1 MPSLL
6 KFVLLSVLFCDSL
19 SAQWQTI
26 GNVDSFSV
34 AAAGELRVFSGKN
47 ILQAKALAPDLIR
60 IRLAINGLF
69 EPDQSWAIAR
79 KEWPR
84 TTLRVSESA
93 DRISAATSEIILQ
106 VKKKPLRLAFHD
118 KNGNLINEDDPS
130 KGMAWSNTKRKG
142 GTTEV
147 RVWKIMPQ
155 GEHYYGFGEKA
166 GSLDRRGTA
175 MTMWNSDIPGYKGDT
190 DPLYQSIPFFLGIN
204 KGRTYGV
211 FFDNSWWSSF
221 EMGKE
226 SRSRYSFG
234 AEAGELNYYFMW
246 GPSPKKVL
254 SRFTELVGRMPLP
267 PLWSLGYQQCRWS
280 YSPESRVR
288 EIADG
293 FRKRRIPCDVIY
305 LDIDYMD
312 GYRIF
317 TWNPKNFPAPGKL
330 ISDLAND
337 GFKVAVI
344 VDPGI
349 KLDSSYHAYRS
360 GIAGNHFLKYPDG
373 RPFIGKVWPGDCM
386 FPDFTSSEARAWWG
400 RQFSLL
406 ADHGVRGWWNDMNEP
421 SVSDGP
427 QHTVDLS
434 VIHDDNGLRTPHAK
448 NHNVY
453 GMLMTRATYE
463 GVRALLPEE
472 RPFIL
477 TRASYAGGQR
487 YAAAWTGDNVASWE
501 HLEMAI
507 PMCLNL
513 SMSGQPFVGT
523 DIGGFIGYP
532 GGELFA
538 RWLQLGVFTPLMRA
552 HSVINE
558 KNKEPWEYGD
568 EITKINKETIEL
580 RYRLLPYI
588 YTVISEASISGI
600 PPMRAL
606 AFEYP
611 EDESFTNSAQEF
623 MFGDDLLV
631 APVLTEGA
639 STRSLHLPSG
649 EWYDFWTGRKY
660 QGGENVTVD
669 APLDRIPIFVKAG
682 AVLPSRQIV
691 QYVEESPVDPLTLSV
706 YPSSSTSTS
715 LFYEDDGRT
724 FRYENGEFFRRTV
737 QQSSTAGSIS
747 VSVSRTEGTYVPA
760 RRILLL
766 RFIDIS
772 RPPVAVALGDVPL
785 KHVTGQEF
793 ESGREGWRYDAV
805 SGQVWV
811 RTTDQVAEQRFVLKK

>member
-1 MPSLL
+1 MPSLMRL
-6 KFVLLSVLFCDSL
+6 VLLSVFFCECL

-34 AAAGELRVFSGKN
+34 AATGEVRVFSGNN

-60 IRLAINGLF
+60 IRLGIDGVF
-69 EPDQSWAIAR
+69 QRDQSWAIA
-79 KEWPR
+79 KEDWPR
-84 TTLRVSESA
+84 TTLRVSDSA
-93 DRISAATSEIILQ
+93 DRISIATSEIILD
-106 VKKKPLRLAFHD
+106 VKKRPLRLAFHD

-130 KGMAWSNTKRKG
+130 KGMAWNHATGKA
-142 GTTEV
+142 GTAEI
-147 RVWKIMPQ
+147 RVWKVMPQ
-155 GEHYYGFGEKA
+155 AEHYYGFGEKA
-166 GSLDRRGTA
+166 GSLDRRGKA
-175 MTMWNSDIPGYKGDT
+175 MTMWNSDIPGYRGDT
-190 DPLYQSIPFFLGIN
+190 NPLYQSIPFFLGKN
-204 KGRTYGV
+204 KGRAYGV

-226 SRSRYSFG
+226 SRSQYSFG

-254 SRFTELVGRMPLP
+254 SRFAELVGRMPLP

-293 FRKRRIPCDVIY
+293 FRKHRIPCDVIY

-337 GFKVAVI
+337 GFRVAVI

-360 GIAGNHFLKYPDG
+360 GTAGNHFLKYPDG
-373 RPFIGKVWPGDCM
+373 KPFIGKVWPGDCM
-386 FPDFTSSEARAWWG
+386 FPDFTSSDARAWWG
-400 RQFSLL
+400 RQFSTL
-406 ADHGVRGWWNDMNEP
+406 ADYGVRGWWNDMNEP
-421 SVSDGP
+421 SVFDGP
-427 QHTVDLS
+427 QHTVDLN

-513 SMSGQPFVGT
+513 SMSGSRSSALTSVASSGT
-523 DIGGFIGYP
+523 PAANCLHAGFS
-532 GGELFA
+532 LA
-538 RWLQLGVFTPLMRA
+538 CSRHLC
-552 HSVINE
+552 
-558 KNKEPWEYGD
+558 
-568 EITKINKETIEL
+568 
-580 RYRLLPYI
+580 
-588 YTVISEASISGI
+588 
-600 PPMRAL
+600 AL
-606 AFEYP
+606 
-611 EDESFTNSAQEF
+611 
-623 MFGDDLLV
+623 
-631 APVLTEGA
+631 
-639 STRSLHLPSG
+639 
-649 EWYDFWTGRKY
+649 
-660 QGGENVTVD
+660 
-669 APLDRIPIFVKAG
+669 
-682 AVLPSRQIV
+682 
-691 QYVEESPVDPLTLSV
+691 
-706 YPSSSTSTS
+706 
-715 LFYEDDGRT
+715 
-724 FRYENGEFFRRTV
+724 
-737 QQSSTAGSIS
+737 
-747 VSVSRTEGTYVPA
+747 
-760 RRILLL
+760 IL
-766 RFIDIS
+766 
-772 RPPVAVALGDVPL
+772 
-785 KHVTGQEF
+785 
-793 ESGREGWRYDAV
+793 
-805 SGQVWV
+805 
-811 RTTDQVAEQRFVLKK
+811 